1 MQRKSLILSEIFLAG
16 VAPPA
21 LIVAIAILTISVP
34 YFASLS
40 NAATILG
47 AVGPLA
53 LVAVGEMLVIVT
65 GGFDISVGAVAAL
78 SSVAAALVI
87 NMIGPIG
94 LLAAPAVG
102 ALCGVVNGVLIARLF
117 VQPVIATLGTLL
129 AARGLALAFG
139 RGNQTITIAPG
150 NDVLWLGYGH
160 VFGLP
165 VSFLIVIGVTV
176 IATYFLDRLRIGR
189 RLLMVGSNA
198 RSAELVGVP
207 MLRSIVTAYAFCGLL
222 AGLAGMVFVGRA
234 SAGLPTEGYGL
245 ELQAI
250 AAAVMGGTA
259 LAGGVGWPPF
269 VLIGALFI
277 QTMVNGLNLAGLSPF
292 VVELAMGAV
301 IVFAGL
307 LDFAIRRFTAV
318 QAAVH
323 GG

>member
-1 MQRKSLILSEIFLAG
+1 MRKSLILSEIFLAG

-21 LIVAIAILTISVP
+21 LIIAIVVLTISVP
-34 YFASLS
+34 YFASVS

-78 SSVAAALVI
+78 GSVAAALVI

-94 LLAAPAVG
+94 LLLAPAVG
-102 ALCGVVNGVLIARLF
+102 AMCGIVNGLLIARLS

-139 RGNQTITIAPG
+139 RGNQTITLTPD

-160 VFGLP
+160 LLGVPL
-165 VSFLIVIGVTV
+165 SFLIVLGVTV
-176 IATYFLDRLRIGR
+176 AATFFLDYLRIGR
-189 RLLMVGSNA
+189 RLLMIGSNA

-207 MLRSIVTAYAFCGLL
+207 LLRSIVTAYAFCGAL
-222 AGLAGMVFVGRA
+222 AGLAGMIFLGRA

-259 LAGGVGWPPF
+259 LTGGVGWPPF
-269 VLIGALFI
+269 ALIGALFI
-277 QTMVNGLNLAGLSPF
+277 QTIVNGLNLAGLSPF

-301 IVFAGL
+301 IIFAGL
-307 LDFAIRRFTAV
+307 LDFAIRRLTAAQV
-318 QAAVH
+318 EAH

>member
-1 MQRKSLILSEIFLAG
+1 MYGKTLIISEVFRAGLAP
-16 VAPPA
+16 VA
-21 LIVAIAILTISVP
+21 LVVAVILLTLSVP
-34 YFASLS
+34 YFPTPS
-40 NAATILG
+40 NAATIVG

-53 LVAVGEMLVIVT
+53 IVAIGEMLVIVT

-78 SSVAAALVI
+78 ASVAAALVI
-87 NMIGPIG
+87 NMIGPVG
-94 LLAAPAVG
+94 LLAAPVVAT
-102 ALCGVVNGVLIARLF
+102 ACGILNGFLIARLS
-117 VQPVIATLGTLL
+117 VQPVIATLGTML

-139 RGNQTITIAPG
+139 RGHQTVTLAPG

-176 IATYFLDRLRIGR
+176 IATFLLDRLRLGR
-189 RLLMVGSNA
+189 RLLMIGSNA

-207 MLRSIVTAYAFCGLL
+207 LIRSIVTAYALCGLL
-222 AGLAGMVFVGRA
+222 AGLAGVIFVGRT

-259 LAGGVGWPPF
+259 LTGGVGWPPF

-277 QTMVNGLNLAGLSPF
+277 QTLINGLNLAGLSPF

-307 LDFAIRRFTAV
+307 LDFAIRRF
-318 QAAVH
+318 AAAH
-323 GG
+323 N